1 MSEHSEALAKLAER
15 VQAAEGFLDI
25 EGKRAQAARLEEEAS
40 EPGLWDD
47 AARGQ
52 DVTSRL
58 ARFQAEVDRYDA
70 LRERLG
76 DAQAMA
82 ELLAEADD
90 ADLATELA
98 AAVAA
103 LGADVERLELAA
115 LLSGEYDDHD
125 AIATLQAGAGGTES
139 MDWADMLLR
148 MYIRWAERSGF
159 DLEVDEVH
167 YGEEAGIKSATFTL
181 KGTNVYGL
189 LSAERGVHRLV
200 RISPYDAQKRRH
212 TSFASLD
219 VIPALEQGE
228 AEEIEVDEAD
238 LRIDV
243 YRSSGPGG
251 QGVNTTDSAVRIT
264 HLPSGIVV
272 ACQNERSQLQNK
284 ATAMAIL
291 KARLADLERQRRE
304 DQMDQI
310 RGERKAVDFGSQIRS
325 YVLAPY
331 QMVKDHRTEA
341 EVGDPQRVLDGDLDR
356 FIEAEL
362 RRRASS

>member
-1 MSEHSEALAKLAER
+1 MSEHTETLARLAER
-15 VQAAEGFLDI
+15 VRAAEGFLDI
-25 EGKRAQAARLEEEAS
+25 EGKRAQAATLQEQAS
-40 EPGLWDD
+40 APDLWDD
-47 AARGQ
+47 PSKGQ
-52 DVTSRL
+52 GITSRL
-58 ARFQAEVDRYDA
+58 ARIQGEVDRYDA
-70 LRERLG
+70 LRSRLE
-76 DAQAMA
+76 DAQAMD
-82 ELLAEADD
+82 ELLADAQD
-90 ADLATELA
+90 ADLSAELA
-98 AAVAA
+98 VAVKA
-103 LGADVERLELAA
+103 LGADVDRLELVA
-115 LLSGEYDDHD
+115 LLSGEYDGHD
-125 AIATLQAGAGGTES
+125 AIATVQAGAGGTES

-148 MYIRWAERSGF
+148 MYVRWAERSGF
-159 DLEVDEVH
+159 DLDVDEVH
-167 YGEEAGIKSATFTL
+167 YGEEAGIKSATFTV

-219 VIPALEQGE
+219 VIPALDQR
-228 AEEIEVDEAD
+228 EAD
-238 LRIDV
+238 EFDIDESELRIDV

-284 ATAMAIL
+284 ATAMGIL
-291 KARLADLERQRRE
+291 KARLAERERQRRDE
-304 DQMDQI
+304 EMEQI

-331 QMVKDHRTEA
+331 QMVKDHRTDE
-341 EVGDPQRVLDGDLDR
+341 EVGDPQRVLDGDIDR

-362 RRRASS
+362 RRRASA